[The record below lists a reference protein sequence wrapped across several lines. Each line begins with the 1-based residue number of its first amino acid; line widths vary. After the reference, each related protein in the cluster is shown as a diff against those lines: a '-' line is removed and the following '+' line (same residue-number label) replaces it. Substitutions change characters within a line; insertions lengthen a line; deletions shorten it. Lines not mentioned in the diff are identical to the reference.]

1 MITAK
6 PVVENKFWILHQDNN
21 KIGTVEK
28 CRGGF
33 VLQTPHGKE
42 NFKSL
47 KSILEKAN
55 IKFERSLKSVP
66 KEGHDV
72 HGFPCDAKPYNSVY
86 NVNNRLPLFTKKEK
100 SKSWHAAGYYRIDI
114 NGKIETHFCPKLIL
128 LERYTYIGPVKTSD
142 GFEFK

>member
-6 PVVENKFWILHQDNN
+6 PIVENKFWILRHGDV
-21 KIGTVEK
+21 KIGSVEK

-33 VLQTPHGKE
+33 RLQTPEGSE
-42 NFKSL
+42 VFKTL
-47 KSILEKAN
+47 KSISSRIDIDFTKN
-55 IKFERSLKSVP
+55 P
-66 KEGHDV
+66 KKPKDTGYHVHD
-72 HGFPCDAKPYNSVY
+72 FPCDVKPFNSVY
-86 NVNNRLPLFTKKEK
+86 DVNNRLPLYTKKEK

-128 LERYTYIGPVKTSD
+128 LERYTYLGPVKTPD